1 VKGLQTVNVS
11 IKVRGRRTVATGA
24 ATLLAALLCAA
35 VPGLA
40 AARADDW
47 ARITH
52 PPSISGQAVSGETL
66 TAVGATWETSRTPV
80 VTFRWVRC
88 TGTDSWSGCAV
99 IDGASGTSYT
109 LTDADVGQH
118 VLVWLQVRSGDATA
132 GAVSDRTP
140 PVAAQSP
147 APAPTPTPTPTPSP
161 APQPAA
167 PPAAAPPTSDIAPPA
182 TTAPTGAVA
191 GEQSSSLRW
200 LSPFPVVRIKGWLTA
215 TGAQVTML
223 TVRAPRGASIS
234 VRCRGLHCPRKH
246 LARAVALVHLKP
258 YQRLL
263 RGNMQ
268 LEISV
273 TRRGFVGKR
282 TIITLRRGKAPTRR
296 DLCLYPGVSRAKSC
310 KAA

>member
-1 VKGLQTVNVS
+1 V
-11 IKVRGRRTVATGA
+11 
-24 ATLLAALLCAA
+24 
-35 VPGLA
+35 A
-40 AARADDW
+40 AARDS

-66 TAVGATWETSRTPV
+66 TAVGATWETNRTPV

-88 TGTDSWSGCAV
+88 ADTSSWSDCAL
-99 IDGASGTSYT
+99 IDGAAGTSYT

-132 GAVSDRTP
+132 SATSDPTP
-140 PVAAQSP
+140 VVTAKPP
-147 APAPTPTPTPTPSP
+147 APTPTPTPTPTPSP

-167 PPAAAPPTSDIAPPA
+167 APPAADIVPPDTA
-182 TTAPTGAVA
+182 TPTGAVA
-191 GEQSSSLRW
+191 GEQSSALRW

-215 TGAQVTML
+215 SGARVTML
-223 TVRAPRGASIS
+223 TVRAPRGAKIT
-234 VRCRGLHCPRKH
+234 VRCRGTHCPRKR
-246 LARAVALVHLKP
+246 LARATALVHLKP
-258 YQRLL
+258 YERLL

-282 TIITLRRGKAPTRR
+282 TVITLRTGKAPTRR
-296 DLCLYPGVSRAKSC
+296 DLCLYPGVRRAKSC